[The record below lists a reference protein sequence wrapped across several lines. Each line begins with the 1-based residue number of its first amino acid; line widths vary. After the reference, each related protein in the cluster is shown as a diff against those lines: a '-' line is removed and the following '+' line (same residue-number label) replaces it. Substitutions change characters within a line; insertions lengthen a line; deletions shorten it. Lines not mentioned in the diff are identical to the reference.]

1 MRIDNSQWLIIVI
14 EVLVIAYEM
23 QAINCTTIIILQ
35 YILIGR
41 MKIRR
46 EKQSP
51 TDKQKYRAHTCAKEA
66 CAVSNSSVSG
76 QQRAP

>member
-1 MRIDNSQWLIIVI
+1 
-14 EVLVIAYEM
+14 
-23 QAINCTTIIILQ
+23 
-35 YILIGR
+35 

-76 QQRAP
+76 QQRAPLRPFPPLPRRPPGSLWKSCTYVLPFNTKNVTSD

>member
-1 MRIDNSQWLIIVI
+1 
-14 EVLVIAYEM
+14 
-23 QAINCTTIIILQ
+23 
-35 YILIGR
+35 